1 MELESIPYKIQIEYA
16 DNSTT
21 TIVCHITPKDDD
33 YKFDGKFISQLYDF
47 YVDKECGVDVVG
59 FSAMPYKGEE
69 E

>member
-16 DNSTT
+16 DDSTT
-21 TIVCHITPKDDD
+21 TIVCHITPKGDD
-33 YKFDGKFISQLYDF
+33 YKFDGKLISQLYDF

-59 FSAMPYKGEE
+59 FSVGPYKREE